1 MRLTDLSMPIWEG
14 AGYGEILAMPNC
26 SVQFAEYM
34 FYDVNGIR
42 MTHLKIDDESGS
54 PFMTPYQGS
63 PHRRGPLREGN
74 IYTWRLDEVPLERL
88 ILRDTVVLDV
98 PGEDQHVITA
108 EEIDAAVA
116 QADYREGDDVL
127 VRTSWATTEKAF
139 DLGNDYCRPRTSYSP
154 SWSYEACLRMA
165 EIMEEKKSGVFMT
178 DAALIMTP
186 AYQGY
191 AWSIG
196 PERIVPRVPSHG
208 PPPKPANA
216 SWTCLPGVFSPAP
229 PSVGMGGYRDLVVKT
244 IAICKCLVNA
254 NQLTSNRVK
263 MIILPMLIKEG
274 GASPCRFIAVEE

>member
-1 MRLTDLSMPIWEG
+1 MRLVDLSMPIWEG

-26 SVQFAEYM
+26 SVQFYEYM

-139 DLGNDYCRPRTSYSP
+139 ELGKDYCVYSP

-196 PERIVPRVPSHG
+196 DERIVPRPKSWPSAEARERLMDL
-208 PPPKPANA
+208 P
-216 SWTCLPGVFSPAP
+216 PGVFSPAP
-229 PSVGMGGYRDLVVKT
+229 PSIGLGGYRDLVIKT

>member
-1 MRLTDLSMPIWEG
+1 MRLVDLSMPIWEG

-26 SVQFAEYM
+26 SVQFYEYM

-139 DLGNDYCRPRTSYSP
+139 ELGKDYCVYSP

-165 EIMEEKKSGVFMT
+165 EIMEGEEERGLHDRCRPHHDARLSG
-178 DAALIMTP
+178 L
-186 AYQGY
+186 
-191 AWSIG
+191 
-196 PERIVPRVPSHG
+196 
-208 PPPKPANA
+208 
-216 SWTCLPGVFSPAP
+216 
-229 PSVGMGGYRDLVVKT
+229 
-244 IAICKCLVNA
+244 CLVHRRRA
-254 NQLTSNRVK
+254 HRPTAKVMALGRGTGAPDGPAARRL
-263 MIILPMLIKEG
+263 LPCATFSRPRWLPR
-274 GASPCRFIAVEE
+274 PCHQDHRHLQVLGQRQPAGVQPGSR

>member
-1 MRLTDLSMPIWEG
+1 MRFVDLSMPIWEG

-26 SVQFAEYM
+26 SVSFHEYM
-34 FYDVNGIR
+34 FYDVNGVR

-74 IYTWRLDEVPLERL
+74 IYKWRLDEVPLERL

-98 PGEDQHVITA
+98 PGEDQHIITA

-139 DLGNDYCRPRTSYSP
+139 ALGNDYCVYSP

-196 PERIVPRVPSHG
+196 PERIVPRPKPWPSAEAPRTPHG
-208 PPPKPANA
+208 PPSRRLLPCSPVGGPRRLPRSSYQDHRHLQMLGQRQPAHLEPRQDDHPPHA
-216 SWTCLPGVFSPAP
+216 HQGRRCLP
-229 PSVGMGGYRDLVVKT
+229 
-244 IAICKCLVNA
+244 
-254 NQLTSNRVK
+254 
-263 MIILPMLIKEG
+263 LPLH
-274 GASPCRFIAVEE
+274 RR